1 MRYTIP
7 LQENGRMI
15 LPSDLRKALRLKKG
29 DKVIIETQG
38 DRIELTTPQRERRR
52 AQEMFRRFVP
62 AGQNLVDQLITDRR
76 QEAQL
81 EEIEVF
87 APEEQSR
94 GLKR

>member
-15 LPSDLRKALRLKKG
+15 LPSDIRQALRLKKG
-29 DKVIIETQG
+29 DKVILETQG

-62 AGQNLVDQLITDRR
+62 AGNNLADQVIADRR
-76 QEAQL
+76 EEARREDEHTTTL
-81 EEIEVF
+81 DE
-87 APEEQSR
+87 P
-94 GLKR
+94 LKGMES

>member
-15 LPSDLRKALRLKKG
+15 LPSDLRQSLRLKKG

-52 AQEMFRRFVP
+52 AQEMFRKFVP
-62 AGQNLVDQLITDRR
+62 AGQQIVDEVIDERR
-76 QEAQL
+76 QEAL
-81 EEIEVF
+81 R
-87 APEEQSR
+87 EEQEALNYPKNL
-94 GLKR
+94 GGMKR